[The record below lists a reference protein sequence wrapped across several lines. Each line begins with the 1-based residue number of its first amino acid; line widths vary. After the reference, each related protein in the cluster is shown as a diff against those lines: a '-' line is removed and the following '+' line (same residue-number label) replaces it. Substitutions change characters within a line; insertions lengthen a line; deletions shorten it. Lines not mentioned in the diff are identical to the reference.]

1 MTNFLALDENDSIV
15 KPFAVSLG
23 AKFLQNYKLL
33 KDYPSDCP
41 VIFRG
46 MAGKK
51 IVNACQDQERPYY
64 YIDTG
69 YIGNMQ
75 KRKDWH
81 RVVVSGMQHQN
92 IKWNMDAK
100 RFNLISKTKSYLNF
114 PGWKKDGKAILVVTP
129 SEKPCKF
136 YGINR
141 DDWVKETL
149 QTLAKYTDRPVIVRD
164 KTIRRERV
172 GEGSIYRQL
181 DEDNIFSVVTYNS
194 IAATEA
200 IGYGIPCFTLAPN
213 AADEFCEK
221 DLSLIETPKY
231 DDIDKVR
238 SWQYWLAHCQYT
250 VKEMVNGDA
259 IKIIKEHNLR

>member
-1 MTNFLALDENDSIV
+1 
-15 KPFAVSLG
+15 
-23 AKFLQNYKLL
+23 
-33 KDYPSDCP
+33 
-41 VIFRG
+41 
-46 MAGKK
+46 
-51 IVNACQDQERPYY
+51 
-64 YIDTG
+64 
-69 YIGNMQ
+69 MQ

-114 PGWKKDGKAILVVTP
+114 PGWKKDGKSILVVTP

-181 DEDNIFSVVTYNS
+181 DEDNIFAVVTYNS

-231 DDIDKVR
+231 EDIDKVR

>member
-1 MTNFLALDENDSIV
+1 M
-15 KPFAVSLG
+15 
-23 AKFLQNYKLL
+23 
-33 KDYPSDCP
+33 
-41 VIFRG
+41 
-46 MAGKK
+46 
-51 IVNACQDQERPYY
+51 
-64 YIDTG
+64 
-69 YIGNMQ
+69 
-75 KRKDWH
+75 
-81 RVVVSGMQHQN
+81 
-92 IKWNMDAK
+92 
-100 RFNLISKTKSYLNF
+100 
-114 PGWKKDGKAILVVTP
+114 
-129 SEKPCKF
+129 
-136 YGINR
+136 
-141 DDWVKETL
+141 
-149 QTLAKYTDRPVIVRD
+149 IVRD

-181 DEDNIFSVVTYNS
+181 DEDNIFAVVTYNS